1 VNSCGSKNGSGN
13 DVSWLT
19 KDMDRLSEVPYHN
32 EYGFMKQKDSRKTL
46 FKGQV
51 QFKEEHAVKTVLN
64 QGFSFDTIKL

>member
-1 VNSCGSKNGSGN
+1 
-13 DVSWLT
+13 
-19 KDMDRLSEVPYHN
+19 MDRLSEVPYHN

-51 QFKEEHAVKTVLN
+51 QFKKEQAVKIVLN